1 MNNIEKELKEIDN
14 ALKKAIDKKD
24 FAKVSLLENRK
35 NKLLSMQHVM
45 EHEAWEA
52 LGNDPSV
59 LCLNRKKLSIA
70 IDGPAAAGKSTISKL
85 IAEKLGLVYIDTG
98 AMYRATAL
106 YCIRNSV
113 PVNGWDAVNAVLSD
127 IKIELKNLNGEQ
139 HIILNDECVDGYIR
153 TESVSKAA
161 SDVSANPV
169 VREKLV
175 CLQRQ
180 IAEKESVIMD
190 GRDIGTVVLPNA
202 DYKFYMTAD
211 VSVRAQRRYQEL
223 RAKGVECDYV
233 AVFEDMKK
241 RDYNDSHRET
251 SPLMQA
257 PGAIV
262 VDTTIMFV
270 NQVFDFI
277 LNIIQ

>member
-14 ALKKAIDKKD
+14 VLKKAIDKKE
-24 FAKVSLLENRK
+24 FTKVALLENRK

-45 EHEAWEA
+45 ELEEDKTQGRN
-52 LGNDPSV
+52 LSV
-59 LCLNRKKLSIA
+59 TSSNEKKLSIA

-106 YCIRNSV
+106 YCIRHGV
-113 PVNGWDAVNAVLSD
+113 PVNDWDAVNEVLSD
-127 IKIELKNLNGEQ
+127 IKLELKILNGEQ
-139 HIILNDECVDGYIR
+139 HILLNGERVDGYIR
-153 TESVSKAA
+153 TEIVSKGA

-190 GRDIGTVVLPNA
+190 GRDIGTAVLPNA

-233 AVFEDMKK
+233 AVLEDMKK
-241 RDYNDSHRET
+241 RDYNDSHREN

-262 VDTTIMFV
+262 IDTTIMFV
-270 NQVFDFI
+270 NEVLDFI